1 MDLTLAL
8 HRQQAEVC
16 LVGGRLSSYR
26 VAGRELLAGQ
36 EDPARFAYRGA
47 LLVPWPNRVAAGR
60 WSWQGEDL
68 ELPVNDPDTD
78 SALHGLVSTALF
90 AVESQTAAGIV
101 LVHELGPSAGYPFR
115 LLVRVTYGLEPGGLV
130 CSLTAVNLDDRP
142 APVGL
147 GVHPYVTAPGLV
159 DDLELTLPARTQVL
173 SDAAWFEVGRVPA
186 HDFRTGRRIGP
197 ARLDTAFTDLVAD
210 ATGRLEVVFGLE
222 DGLELVLWSGAT
234 CRWLVVYTGDTLLPA
249 ARRRSVTVEP
259 QTCPPNALV
268 TGQIDVLEPGAALRL
283 DWGFTL
289 RPGKAG

>member
-8 HRQQAEVC
+8 HGQQAEVC

-26 VAGRELLAGQ
+26 VVGRELLAGQ

-60 WSWQGEDL
+60 WTWQGEEL
-68 ELPVNDPDTD
+68 ALPVNDPATD
-78 SALHGLVSTALF
+78 SALHGLVFAAPF
-90 AVESQTAAGIV
+90 AVESQTAGGIV
-101 LVHELGPSAGYPFR
+101 LTHELAPTDGYPFR
-115 LLVRVTYGLEPGGLV
+115 LLVRVSYALEPGGLV

-147 GVHPYVTAPGLV
+147 GVHPYVAALDLV
-159 DDLELTLPARTQVL
+159 DDLELTLPARTRVL
-173 SDAAWFEVGRVPA
+173 TDAAWLEVGRVPA
-186 HDFRTGRRIGP
+186 TDFRAARRIGP
-197 ARLDTAFTDLVAD
+197 AALDTAFTDVVTD

-222 DGLELVLWSGAT
+222 DGQELVLWSGAT
-234 CRWLVVYTGDTLLPA
+234 CQWLVVYTGDTLLPA
-249 ARRRSVTVEP
+249 ARRASLTVEP

-268 TGQIDVLEPGAALRL
+268 TGQIDVLAPGAALRL

-289 RPGKAG
+289 RPGKAD

>member
-1 MDLTLAL
+1 M
-8 HRQQAEVC
+8 
-16 LVGGRLSSYR
+16 
-26 VAGRELLAGQ
+26 AGRELLAGQ

-68 ELPVNDPDTD
+68 ALPVNDPDTG
-78 SALHGLVSTALF
+78 SALHGLVYAAPF
-90 AVESQTAAGIV
+90 AVESQTTSGIV
-101 LVHELGPSAGYPFR
+101 LVHELAPSAGYPFR
-115 LLVRVTYGLEPGGLV
+115 LLVRVSYALEPGGLV
-130 CSLTAVNLDDRP
+130 CSLSAVNLDDRP

-147 GVHPYVTAPGLV
+147 GVHPYVAALELV
-159 DDLELTLPARTQVL
+159 DDLELTLPARTRVL
-173 SDAAWFEVGRVPA
+173 TDAGWLEVGRMPA
-186 HDFRTGRRIGP
+186 TDFRAARRIGP

-222 DGLELVLWSGAT
+222 DGQELVLWSGAT

-259 QTCPPNALV
+259 QTCPPNALA
-268 TGQIDVLEPGAALRL
+268 TGQIDVLDPGAALRL

-289 RPGKAG
+289 RPGTAD